1 MQNINLRYSPSI
13 IQQLFVEKGLELLYK
28 NTIDTYRLRL
38 HNPKTIIEELFTI
51 CVEARD
57 GVLTNNIYLNATSNE
72 ATVLIKRGNDAL
84 TFKSVSRKYFL
95 NTLKSASKQN
105 IDKLIQVC
113 KLVLNDNRD
122 YQNQLFTTVKTSI
135 DSYTNNTNFSNKEK
149 KEFILMLHY
158 LCIELINLGYTK
170 QYLYAFFRSIFVFV
184 GNAAMTFDTRYQI
197 LQSLGNKQPEQFKVI
212 YELIGSSFQ
221 FPYFKKTDPS
231 KYEHVTRHFKNS
243 LPIDIKPAIREFL
256 GEKIKQDE
264 LNLISIKTKSLDYY
278 KAVEISRAK
287 LAHDLD
293 IYHLGFSNNT
303 IKIGTKTVVIGSND
317 TSKSSILPSNYQI
330 DGYIRGSRTIFEILL
345 KKFRKIK
352 KNRVNDESLDKLIS
366 AIRYLRIGSES
377 TELETKLLN
386 YWIGLEYIFTSFNND
401 EKTID
406 RIINYFPVCHSVI
419 YPKRNL
425 YGFHK
430 TLDRLNVSNN
440 IPSYSKSLKY
450 LKRVNTY
457 ENNIL
462 PNTDSELLK
471 FRTNFYK
478 SWVDNPENITSAI
491 ERHKQ
496 NLKWNLIRLYRIRNS
511 IVHNAAVTDSIY
523 SNVSHIKYYL
533 TFILNSILEY
543 LSTTP
548 FDVNHDNKITIEDY
562 FITQDIILGSLKGK
576 PIDDFLEIK
585 NPMEILN

>member
-1 MQNINLRYSPSI
+1 MQNIILRYSPSI

-28 NTIDTYRLRL
+28 NTIDSYRLRL

-72 ATVLIKRGNDAL
+72 AVGLIKRGNDVL
-84 TFKSVSRKYFL
+84 TFKSVSREYFI
-95 NTLKSASKQN
+95 NTLKNAGKQN
-105 IDKLIQVC
+105 TDKLIQAC
-113 KLVLNDNRD
+113 KLVLNDNKD
-122 YQNQLFTTVKTSI
+122 YQNKLFATVKTSI
-135 DSYTNNTNFSNKEK
+135 DSFTNGSNFCNKDK
-149 KEFILMLHY
+149 KQFILMLHY

-170 QYLYAFFRSIFVFV
+170 QYLYAFFRSIFVFA
-184 GNAAMTFDTRYQI
+184 GNVSMTFNSRYEI
-197 LQSLGNKQPEQFKVI
+197 WESLGNKQNEQFKVI

-221 FPYFKKTDPS
+221 FPYFKKTDS
-231 KYEHVTRHFKNS
+231 TKYEHVTRHFNS
-243 LPIDIKPAIREFL
+243 RLPSDIKPAVREFL
-256 GEKIKQDE
+256 EEKIKFDE
-264 LNLISIKTKSLDYY
+264 LNLISIKTQSLDYY
-278 KAVEISRAK
+278 KAVEVSRAK

-303 IKIGTKTVVIGSND
+303 IKIGTKAVVIGSNN

-330 DGYIRGSRTIFEILL
+330 DGYIRGSKTIFETLL

-352 KNRVNDESLDKLIS
+352 RNRVNDETLDKLIS

-377 TELETKLLN
+377 PELETKLLN

-430 TLDRLNVSNN
+430 TLERLNVSSRIRTYN
-440 IPSYSKSLKY
+440 KSLKY
-450 LKRVNTY
+450 LKRVSTY
-457 ENNIL
+457 ENEIL
-462 PNTDSELLK
+462 PNTNSELLK
-471 FRTNFYK
+471 FRANFYK
-478 SWVDNPENITSAI
+478 GWVDNPENITSAI
-491 ERHKQ
+491 EKHKQ

-511 IVHNAAVTDSIY
+511 IVHNAAVTNTIY

-562 FITQDIILGSLKGK
+562 FITQDIIYGSLKGK
-576 PIDDFLEIK
+576 PIGDFLEIK